1 MEHIY
6 TSESTRIFNEGTIIS
21 VSKNQLGKTDEIDKV
36 SADSIYILINASVDL
51 HIQNGIV
58 KNGAVKLIMPP
69 TLNEI
74 VNKSI
79 SKNMINYKKIEGEN
93 LAALPTEIFFTQFD
107 LTINREQNN
116 TNINDTTI
124 YMLGQTAKEKQE
136 LKDQI
141 GIDWST
147 FTQVNIKE

>member
-1 MEHIY
+1 M
-6 TSESTRIFNEGTIIS
+6 IS
-21 VSKNQLGKTDEIDKV
+21 YKNSKKLNSNLYNLKLL
-36 SADSIYILINASVDL
+36 YNVD
-51 HIQNGIV
+51 V
-58 KNGAVKLIMPP
+58 
-69 TLNEI
+69 
-74 VNKSI
+74 
-79 SKNMINYKKIEGEN
+79 
-93 LAALPTEIFFTQFD
+93 
-107 LTINREQNN
+107 INRPYELEVTMNKQQNN